1 MSERTLSTV
10 YDPKSVESRIY
21 EVWERGGHFAPR
33 QGTRGTFSI
42 VMPPP
47 NVTGVLHLGHAL
59 DTTLQ
64 DIATRF
70 RRMQGYET
78 LWVPGT
84 DHAGIATQARVEQ
97 ALREQE
103 GKSRYDLGR
112 EAFVER
118 VWAWKEQYGGTITSQ
133 IRSLGA
139 SCDWSRER
147 FTMDPGLSRAVRE
160 VFVRLYEEGLIYRG
174 NRIINWCPRCRTALS
189 DIEVEHIEEPGV
201 LYHVR
206 YPLEDGSGHLVIATT
221 RPETMFADVAVAV
234 HPDDER
240 YASFVGK
247 TIRLPLANRSIP
259 VIADSYVER
268 DFGTGCLKITP
279 AHDPNDFEVG
289 ERHGLPALV
298 CLDQDGRLTDLAG
311 RFAGLSREEARERV
325 VEALREE
332 GYLVQDEPL
341 DHAVGHCERC
351 GTVVEPYLSEQ
362 WFVRMEPLARD
373 AFERARRGEL
383 RFLPDR
389 FMKVFEQ
396 WLTNV
401 RDWCISRQLW
411 WGHRIPAWYC
421 ASCGQVSVSR
431 DDLDHCLHCG
441 SADVSQ
447 DEDVLDTWFSSALWP
462 FSTMGWPE
470 HTPDLARFYPT
481 SLLVTGYDILFF
493 WVARMAFMGVHFTGQ
508 MPFQTV
514 LLHGLLRDAKGQKM
528 SKSKGNGIDPM
539 DVIDKYGADALRFML
554 ASNTVLGNDLR
565 FSWEKVEGA
574 RNFLNK
580 LWNAARFVLMNL
592 EDGFSPLPLH
602 AQSLDLADRFIL
614 HRLADTIRRVTSA
627 LEAYDVGEAARAV
640 YEFTWDEFCDWYI
653 EFAKINL
660 YGDSADKKR
669 QTQSVL
675 ITVLSRVLMLLHPY
689 IPFITEEIWQALPNT
704 TGRLIDAAWPEAADL
719 PQDQAAVEQMRV
731 AMDVIRAVR
740 NVRSELQIPPKTSV
754 PIVIACDSERV
765 RGVVDQVTE
774 MISRFCNAERVEV
787 GAGIDAPKQAAVQ
800 VVTGAKIYIPLAG
813 LIDMDAEL
821 ERLKKEAGR
830 LKGEVERLEK
840 KLANDNFVQ
849 RAPQEVVAQERE
861 KLADYRAKLLTV
873 EERMASLEG

>member
-1 MSERTLSTV
+1 MSQRTLPTV
-10 YDPKSVESRIY
+10 YDPKSVEARIY
-21 EVWERGGHFAPR
+21 EVWEQGGHFAPR
-33 QGTRGTFSI
+33 EGARGTFSI

-70 RRMQGYET
+70 RRMQGYAA
-78 LWVPGT
+78 LWIPGT

-97 ALREQE
+97 ALREEE

-118 VWAWKEQYGGTITSQ
+118 VWAWKNQYGGTITSQ
-133 IRSLGA
+133 IRALGA

-189 DIEVEHIEEPGV
+189 DIEVEHVEEQGV

-206 YPLEDGSGHLVIATT
+206 YPLEDGSGDLVIATT

-234 HPDDER
+234 HPDDPR
-240 YASFVGK
+240 YTAFVGK
-247 TIRLPLANRSIP
+247 TIRLPLSHRSIP
-259 VIADSYVER
+259 VIADAYVER

-279 AHDPNDFEVG
+279 AHDANDFEVG
-289 ERHGLPALV
+289 QRHGLPALV

-311 RFAGLSREEARERV
+311 PFAGLPREEARNRV
-325 VEALREE
+325 VEALREQ
-332 GYLVQDEPL
+332 GYLVREEAL

-362 WFVRMEPLARD
+362 WFVKMEPLAKD
-373 AFERARRGEL
+373 ALARARAGEL
-383 RFLPDR
+383 RFLPER

-421 ASCGQVSVSR
+421 ASCGQISVSR

-441 SADVSQ
+441 SADIQQ

-470 HTPDLARFYPT
+470 STSDLARFYPT
-481 SLLVTGYDILFF
+481 TLLVTGYDILFF
-493 WVARMAFMGVHFTGQ
+493 WVARMVFMGVHFTGQ
-508 MPFQTV
+508 MPFESV

-528 SKSKGNGIDPM
+528 SKSKGNGIDPL
-539 DVIDKYGADALRFML
+539 DVIDRYGADALRFML
-554 ASNTVLGNDLR
+554 ASNTVPGNDLR
-565 FSWEKVEGA
+565 FTMEKVEGA

-580 LWNAARFVLMNL
+580 LWNAARFVLMNV
-592 EDGFSPLPLH
+592 EEGWTPEPLQVQ
-602 AQSLDLADRFIL
+602 ALDLADRFIL
-614 HRLADTIRRVTSA
+614 HRLGDTIRRVTSA
-627 LEAYDVGEAARAV
+627 LEVYDVGEAARAV

-660 YGDSADKKR
+660 YGDREDKKR

-675 ITVLSRVLMLLHPY
+675 LTVLSRVLMLLHPY
-689 IPFITEEIWQALPNT
+689 IPFVTEEIWQALPNT
-704 TGRLIDAAWPEAADL
+704 TGMLIDAAWPEAEDL
-719 PQDQAAVEQMRV
+719 PQDERAVAQMRV

-754 PIVIACDSERV
+754 PIVIACDSEGV
-765 RGVVDQVTE
+765 RDVVEQVRE
-774 MISRFCNAERVEV
+774 MISRFCNAERVDI
-787 GAGIDAPKQAAVQ
+787 GAGIEPPKQAAVQ
-800 VVTGAKIYIPLAG
+800 VVTGAKIYIPLVG
-813 LIDMDAEL
+813 LIDMDAER

-830 LKGEVERLEK
+830 LQAEVERLEK
-840 KLANDNFVQ
+840 KLANENFVH
-849 RAPQEVVAQERE
+849 RAPQEVVEQERA
-861 KLADYRAKLLTV
+861 KLADYKAKLLAV
-873 EERMASLEG
+873 EARRASLEA

>member
-1 MSERTLSTV
+1 MTERTLSTV

-33 QGTRGTFSI
+33 EGARGTFSI

-70 RRMQGYET
+70 RRMQGYST

-97 ALREQE
+97 VLREEE

-240 YASFVGK
+240 YASYVGK
-247 TIRLPLANRSIP
+247 TIRLPLTDRTIP
-259 VIADSYVER
+259 VIADTYVER

-289 ERHGLPALV
+289 ERHHLPSLV

-311 RFAGLSREEARERV
+311 RFAGLSREEGRERV

-332 GYLVQDEPL
+332 GYLVKEEPL
-341 DHAVGHCERC
+341 DHAVGHCDRC

-362 WFVRMEPLARD
+362 WFVRMEPLAQD
-373 AFERARRGEL
+373 TLERARRGEL

-421 ASCGQVSVSR
+421 GACGQVSVSR

-441 SADVSQ
+441 SQDVQQ

-470 HTPDLARFYPT
+470 RTPDLARFYPT

-592 EDGFSPLPLH
+592 DEGFSPVPLD
-602 AQSLDLADRFIL
+602 APSLDLADRFIL
-614 HRLADTIRRVTSA
+614 HRLGETIRRATSA
-627 LEAYDVGEAARAV
+627 LEDYDVGEAARAV

-660 YGDSADKKR
+660 YGDHAEKKR
-669 QTQSVL
+669 QTQTVL
-675 ITVLSRVLMLLHPY
+675 ITVLSRVLALLHPY

-704 TGRLIDAAWPEAADL
+704 TGMLIDAVWPDAADL
-719 PQDQAAVEQMRV
+719 PVDERAVEQMRA
-731 AMDVIRAVR
+731 AMEIIRAVR

-754 PIVIACDSERV
+754 PIVIGCDTEGV
-765 RGVVDQVTE
+765 RGVVNQVTE
-774 MISRFCNAERVEV
+774 MIARFCNAERVDVE
-787 GAGIDAPKQAAVQ
+787 AGIEPPKQAAVQ

-813 LIDMDAEL
+813 LIDMDAER
-821 ERLKKEAGR
+821 ERLKKEANR

-840 KLANDNFVQ
+840 KLANANFVQ

-861 KLADYRAKLLTV
+861 KLADYRAKLSAV

>member
-1 MSERTLSTV
+1 MTERTLSTV

-33 QGTRGTFSI
+33 EGARGTFSI

-70 RRMQGYET
+70 RRMQGYST

-97 ALREQE
+97 ALREEE

-240 YASFVGK
+240 YASYVGK
-247 TIRLPLANRSIP
+247 TIRLPLTDRTIP
-259 VIADSYVER
+259 VIADTYVER

-289 ERHGLPALV
+289 ERHHLPSLV

-311 RFAGLSREEARERV
+311 RFAGLSREEGRERV

-332 GYLVQDEPL
+332 GYLVKEEPL
-341 DHAVGHCERC
+341 DHAVGHCDRC

-362 WFVRMEPLARD
+362 WFVRMEPLAQD
-373 AFERARRGEL
+373 TLERARRGEL

-421 ASCGQVSVSR
+421 GACGQVSVSR

-441 SADVSQ
+441 SQDVQQ

-470 HTPDLARFYPT
+470 RTPDLARFYPT

-508 MPFQTV
+508 MPFETV

-592 EDGFSPLPLH
+592 DEGFSLVPLDAP
-602 AQSLDLADRFIL
+602 SLDLADRFIL
-614 HRLADTIRRVTSA
+614 HRLGETIRRATSA
-627 LEAYDVGEAARAV
+627 LEDYDVGEAARAV

-660 YGDSADKKR
+660 YGDRAEKKR
-669 QTQSVL
+669 QTQTVL
-675 ITVLSRVLMLLHPY
+675 ITVLSRVLALLHPY

-704 TGRLIDAAWPEAADL
+704 TGMLIDAAWPDAADL
-719 PQDQAAVEQMRV
+719 PVDERAVEQMRA
-731 AMDVIRAVR
+731 AMEIIRAVR

-754 PIVIACDSERV
+754 PIVIGCDTEGV
-765 RGVVDQVTE
+765 RGVVNQVTE
-774 MISRFCNAERVEV
+774 MIARFCNAERVDV
-787 GAGIDAPKQAAVQ
+787 GAGIEPPKQAAVQ

-813 LIDMDAEL
+813 LIDMDAER
-821 ERLKKEAGR
+821 ERLKKEANR

-840 KLANDNFVQ
+840 KLANANFVQ

-861 KLADYRAKLLTV
+861 KLADYRAKLSAV